1 MPPTMLQTK
10 YYYTHV
16 KMKIS
21 EAVEKYIDWVQPNDE
36 ELREEIRCSMNLAMK
51 MVLALPYEVKVG
63 DLERACAIMSA
74 YIISNGLFLA
84 EDINHNRNSFNKM
97 VKTIC
102 EMTAEA
108 GSPLGMCLDF
118 FYGTEP

>member
-1 MPPTMLQTK
+1 
-10 YYYTHV
+10 
-16 KMKIS
+16 MKIS

-36 ELREEIRCSMNLAMK
+36 ELSEEIRRSMNLAMK
-51 MVLALPYEVKVG
+51 MVLALPYEVNGG
-63 DLERACAIMSA
+63 DFARACAVMSA
-74 YIISNGLFLA
+74 YMISNGLVLA
-84 EDINHNRNSFNKM
+84 EDINHNRNCFNKM

-118 FYGTEP
+118 FYGKEP